1 MKAKVLFFCSAVSAL
16 ALQAAELK
24 VHFDFNEVKNNLFTD
39 SVSGV
44 QASAPAGVDL
54 KSFLVDAPNGRAYRF
69 VPEKN
74 PLVIKHHPAVD
85 LKNDFTIEIVFRSDK
100 NGGFRCLFW
109 KGDRSK
115 KPEIVNFHVGLSG
128 SRLEFK
134 AKDAQGKWVIRH
146 CYAYAPEGSWNRLLV
161 HWKDGKVK
169 ASLNNQMVKVG
180 ELNEGTLKNSLIS
193 SATDCH
199 LGQGADG
206 GTPSYF
212 FIGAIDELKIWQ
224 GDAVSLRDR
233 EWNRKVKALKVRE
246 AAEMAKKLAVHF
258 DFNELQNNTFTDKAA
273 GLRAAGPEGTDLSGF
288 QTLGPDGRAFRFEVG
303 KNPLKLKH
311 SPALDLKNDFTIDV
325 VFKASAVSDYRCF
338 FWKGDRSRKPEI
350 VNYYFGIR
358 GGRPEFKAKD
368 PNGNWIVRTG
378 KTSLKPDQWYHILAY
393 YQNGNVKMVL
403 DGVPLKIISVNDGKI
418 TGDLV
423 SAETDFYF
431 GQGASNKRPGFY
443 FAGELDD
450 VKFWHG
456 DMTHLTKKDW
466 KAQKSRLEKRV
477 LEDKEREKK
486 AAAAE
491 KAAFDRKVLSSCE
504 GKDLGFA
511 FLPMAYRM
519 LDIRQLF
526 AAPTV
531 KKAYLELAGNESE
544 SLQLYLFNAP
554 GKENIIKSVT
564 VPELRSAAGTVFPAS
579 AVSVGSVGMVTTEA
593 PDIPVEFTGDIPDVI
608 FTGDSA
614 GKIPADGMKTLVIRV
629 TSGKVPAGTYR
640 GDIVIDTDGG
650 THKIPL
656 TVKIRNFVL
665 PERATLRN
673 AFCFFDKHYMDWYG
687 LTEIPRERRLKIYDF
702 LLSYRVNPCNIYE
715 AKYDTPRVED
725 LDAVGSRINFM
736 VFQNVRYS
744 KPVTDQAAHCEKVS
758 EIVKKHGLSEYLYYY
773 SYDELSTRKNT
784 YPAARQHLSVIR
796 QSVPGIKCMQTSY
809 PDEGIRDAFNV
820 WCPVWDNFTDP
831 LKRQTMEELK
841 KQGHEIWWY
850 SADDPH
856 KPYPNF
862 FLDYPVF
869 DCRIISTLSYMYQVK
884 GILYWCINREWAT
897 NMDIKETWPDKPWKP
912 WIYKGESTVHT
923 AKNGMGNF
931 VYPGKDGELLPSL
944 RLENLRDGIE
954 DYEYIAILQRE
965 AAKLPAGSPLR
976 AEAEKLLNVPA
987 QVAKSLIEYSADPQY
1002 LLAYRSQLADMIE
1015 KIMAEMQRKRLK

>member
-1 MKAKVLFFCSAVSAL
+1 MKNKILLSFCSCFAL
-16 ALQAAELK
+16 ALGAAQLK
-24 VHFDFNEVKNNLFTD
+24 VHFDFNELQNNRFVDKVAGITAD
-39 SVSGV
+39 GPS
-44 QASAPAGVDL
+44 GVDL
-54 KSFLVDAPNGRAYRF
+54 SKYAVDAPNGKGF
-69 VPEKN
+69 LLVPGKN
-74 PLVIKHHPAVD
+74 PLTIKNGAWVD

-161 HWKDGKVK
+161 HWKDGKLK

-233 EWNRKVKALKVRE
+233 EWNRKVKALKLRE
-246 AAEMAKKLAVHF
+246 AAREAKQLALHF
-258 DFNELQNNTFTDKAA
+258 DFNELQNNEFVDKVS
-273 GLRAAGPEGTDLSGF
+273 GVRAVGAEGVDLSKF
-288 QTLGPDGRAFRFEVG
+288 QTVGPYGKAYRFEAG
-303 KNPLKLKH
+303 KNPLNLKH
-311 SPALDLKNDFTIDV
+311 VPAIDLKNDFTIDV
-325 VFKASAVSDYRCF
+325 VFKAAATSDYRCL
-338 FWKGDRSRKPEI
+338 FWKGDRSKKPEI

-358 GGRPEFKAKD
+358 SDRPEFKAKD
-368 PNGNWIVRTG
+368 PNGNWVVRTG
-378 KTSLKPDQWYHILAY
+378 IVKLNHDQWYHMLIHFK
-393 YQNGNVKMVL
+393 NGEVKMVL
-403 DGVPLKIISVNDGKI
+403 DGKPLRVGRVNDGRI
-418 TGDLV
+418 TGELV
-423 SAETDFYF
+423 SAETEFFF
-431 GQGASNKRPGFY
+431 GQGASNKRPNAF
-443 FAGELDD
+443 FAGEVDD
-450 VKFWHG
+450 VKIWRG
-456 DMTHLTKKDW
+456 DMTHRTEIGWEKAKKLLPKRIEED
-466 KAQKSRLEKRV
+466 AELQKKNT
-477 LEDKEREKK
+477 
-486 AAAAE
+486 AAE
-491 KAAFDRKVLSSCE
+491 KNILDRKVLNACH
-504 GKDLGFA
+504 GKSFGFA
-511 FLPMAYRM
+511 FLPTAWRM
-519 LDIRQLF
+519 INIRQLF
-526 AAPTV
+526 AMPLV
-531 KKAYLELAGNESE
+531 KDAAMELAGNESE

-564 VPELRSAAGTVFPAS
+564 VPELRSAAGTVLPAS

-640 GDIVIDTDGG
+640 GDIVIDTDSG

-656 TVKIRNFVL
+656 TVTIRNFVL

-673 AFCFFDKHYMDWYG
+673 AFCFFDKYYREWYK
-687 LTEIPRERRLKIYDF
+687 LDEIPRERRLQIYDF
-702 LLSYRVNPCNIYE
+702 LLSYRINPCNIYE
-715 AKYDTPRVED
+715 AAYDTPRVED
-725 LDAVGSRINFM
+725 LDAVASRINFM
-736 VFQNVRYS
+736 VFQNVRYRKS
-744 KPVTDQAAHCEKVS
+744 MQFQVEHCKNVS
-758 EIVKKHGLSEYLYYY
+758 ESVKKYNLSDYIYYY
-773 SYDELSTRKNT
+773 SYDELSCRKSE
-784 YPAARQHLSVIR
+784 YPAARKNLDMLR
-796 QSVPGIKCMQTSY
+796 KELPELKCMQTSY
-809 PDEGIRDAFNV
+809 PDEGLRDIFNV
-820 WCPVWDNFTDP
+820 WCPVWDNFSDP
-831 LKRQTMEELK
+831 VKYQTMGELK

-912 WIYKGESTVHT
+912 WIYKGSSRSHT

-931 VYPGKDGELLPSL
+931 VYPGKDGTLLPSL

-954 DYEYIAILQRE
+954 DYEYLAILERE
-965 AAKLPAGSPLR
+965 SAKLPAGSPLR
-976 AEAEKLLNVPA
+976 SEARRLLNVPP
-987 QVAKSLIEYSADPQY
+987 QVAKSLTEYSADPQH
-1002 LLAYRSQLADMIE
+1002 LLVYRRQLADMIE
-1015 KIMAEMQRKRLK
+1015 KIMAEIQSKRLK